1 MTSQMLPNMCPI
13 CPQAQGIQVSWTSG
27 NSQLLPPP
35 WAVGV
40 SGLQKAPILSGE
52 SWQDPQ
58 IHMSHVGTCVHTH
71 THHIHTHHTEPKEGL
86 GSIRANLGRLPGE
99 ATH

>member
-71 THHIHTHHTEPKEGL
+71 TSYRTEG
-86 GSIRANLGRLPGE
+86 GVGV
-99 ATH
+99 H

>member
-13 CPQAQGIQVSWTSG
+13 CPQAQGIQVSWMSG

-71 THHIHTHHTEPKEGL
+71 TSHTHTSYRTEG
-86 GSIRANLGRLPGE
+86 GVGV
-99 ATH
+99 H